1 MEKQKPTKRMRMVD
15 NDRNLGR
22 YALFTDTYGAE
33 VKVSQ
38 SSSAEGPHVWI
49 FVKGGGANN
58 PDHHLAVKGESAAHL
73 SLEQATLVRDALSE
87 WLQDYGE

>member
-1 MEKQKPTKRMRMVD
+1 MSTRRVVD

-22 YALFTDTYGAE
+22 YARFKDTYGAE

-49 FVKGGGANN
+49 FIKGGGANEGK
-58 PDHHLAVKGESAAHL
+58 DAAAHL
-73 SLEQATLVRDALSE
+73 SVEQAKEVIGALTE
-87 WLQDYGE
+87 WVEDFGP